1 MKYPSMSILNYRHL
15 IFDKEAKKTHAEE
28 KKRSSEM
35 VLGKLNVHTQKNE
48 VKAIYITMYK
58 S

>member
-28 KKRSSEM
+28 KKRSSE
-35 VLGKLNVHTQKNE
+35 N
-48 VKAIYITMYK
+48 
-58 S
+58 